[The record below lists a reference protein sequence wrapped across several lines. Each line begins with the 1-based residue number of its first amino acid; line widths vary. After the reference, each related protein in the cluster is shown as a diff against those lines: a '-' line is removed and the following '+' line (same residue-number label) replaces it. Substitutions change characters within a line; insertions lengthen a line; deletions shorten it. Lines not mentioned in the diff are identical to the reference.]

1 MIYLDNSMTTRPSE
15 KSVSAMLPF
24 LTEKWGTPSAPHQ
37 KGQQLYPAL
46 RESYES
52 LYALLQA
59 SEQDTVIF
67 TSSGA
72 EAVNHAIFS
81 VYTDIGVPRGKN
93 QFVVAKTDEAPALMV
108 LDKLEE
114 LGCVGKCIDVDSAG
128 HVTAELLGDVITP
141 RTALVSLSWGNGLTG
156 VIQPVEEIA
165 NLCEERG
172 ILLHLDATH
181 VLGKCYFTLEEI
193 KADLISFNGDHLH
206 APQGTGGLYIK
217 KGLRLSPFIS
227 GGMEQGGL
235 RAGSLNVPGLVALG
249 VAADQTKEACDLIC
263 TETARLRNRLEGQ
276 VSSALE
282 GVTLFFQNQERLPHI
297 SCMGFSGVAN
307 EALLYLLNRKGVLA
321 SIGGGSFQQIG
332 LILMASGVDE
342 LLANSAVSFSLS
354 RETTEQEI
362 DQASEIIIKT
372 VKTLQKTSH
381 AILS

>member
-24 LTEKWGTPSAPHQ
+24 FTDYWGTPMAPHQ
-37 KGQQLYPAL
+37 KGQQLIPKM
-46 RESYES
+46 RESYRS
-52 LYALLQA
+52 LYALLDA
-59 SEQDTVIF
+59 SDQDTVVF

-93 QFVVAKTDEAPALMV
+93 QFVAAKTDEAPALMA

-114 LGCVGKCIDVDSAG
+114 LGCVGKNVDVNAAG
-128 HVTAELLGDVITP
+128 HVTKEALGDVISP

-165 NLCEERG
+165 ELCEERG

-181 VLGKCYFTLEEI
+181 TLGKLYFSLDEI

-217 KGLRLSPFIS
+217 NGLKLSPFIS

-235 RAGSLNVPGLVALG
+235 RAGSLNVAGLAALG
-249 VAADQTKEACDLIC
+249 VAADQARDACDLIC
-263 TETARLRNRLEGQ
+263 TETARLRNRLESQ
-276 VSSALE
+276 VCSRVE
-282 GVTLFFQNQERLPHI
+282 GVTVFFQNQERLPHI
-297 SCMGFSGVAN
+297 SCMGFAGVAN
-307 EALLYLLNRKGVLA
+307 ESLLYLLSQKGVLA

-332 LILMASGVDE
+332 LILMATGVDE
-342 LLANSAVSFSLS
+342 VTANSAVSFSLS
-354 RETTEQEI
+354 RETTEEEI
-362 DQASEIIIKT
+362 DRASEIIIET
-372 VKTLQKTSH
+372 VTKLQKTSR
-381 AILS
+381 AFFS